1 MRKLGI
7 DVSTDDQS
15 LLIVELSEQPEVYS
29 VRDGGVYREDVTYS
43 QVIVE
48 TSWTEDELDDW
59 LYKSTSADYVGVFHA

>member
-43 QVIVE
+43 QVIIE

-59 LYKSTSADYVGVFHA
+59 LYTSTSADYVGVFHA